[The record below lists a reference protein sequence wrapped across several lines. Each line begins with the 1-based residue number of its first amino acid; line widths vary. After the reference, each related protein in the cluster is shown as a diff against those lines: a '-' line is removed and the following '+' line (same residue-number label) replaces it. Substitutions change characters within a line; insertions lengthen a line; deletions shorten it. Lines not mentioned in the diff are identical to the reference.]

1 MKKNKSKKHKENDL
15 LAEEEAVNATLDCNS
30 TADETAE
37 TAVTPTD
44 ECESSAD
51 APAVAEDGAD
61 EKEEKIIDSSEG
73 KNTDGADNN
82 VKVKKARRSVKMGNS
97 PKLVIVLTVICVL
110 VASLLG
116 VVNYVT
122 RDKIASN
129 AEKSK
134 EISIL
139 AIFKGGTSS
148 EKLMTDDEGREV
160 YLVYKNKD
168 IMGYAVFVSSTG
180 FGGSIDMIVGMDAEQ
195 NTVGVQIVTMSE
207 TPGVGTKVK
216 TPEFLS
222 RFKGKA
228 HDVPAEGVDVISG
241 ATISSKAVIEGVK
254 SAHKVKIDLPSVA
267 EKKGVQLLSPMDYE
281 SDTAETGTET
291 DGTVTEPTVTTD
303 IPTDTAD
310 GSQPAEIQTETVPT
324 EPTEPAVTEDLPL
337 KDYGDGKYYV
347 YNVVVET
354 ADDKY
359 VIEIPKEELTATA
372 ETETAEPEETP

>member
-1 MKKNKSKKHKENDL
+1 MKKNKSKKLKETDALVSDENVNTSSTDNTEEVTEVIRDEATQNDTTPF
-15 LAEEEAVNATLDCNS
+15 AETEAISAPDE
-30 TADETAE
+30 ADEADIS
-37 TAVTPTD
+37 TD
-44 ECESSAD
+44 
-51 APAVAEDGAD
+51 
-61 EKEEKIIDSSEG
+61 SEI
-73 KNTDGADNN
+73 TDGNN
-82 VKVKKARRSVKMGNS
+82 VTSKVKKIRRPVKMGNS

-129 AEKSK
+129 TEKSK

-139 AIFKGGTSS
+139 AIFKGGTST
-148 EKLMTDDEGREV
+148 EKLKTDDDGREV

-168 IMGYAVFVSSTG
+168 IMGYAVFVSSSG
-180 FGGSIDMIVGMDAEQ
+180 FGGNIDMIVGMDSEQ

-216 TPEFLS
+216 TPEFLN
-222 RFKGKA
+222 RFKGKT
-228 HDVPAEGVDVISG
+228 HDAPTDGVDAISG
-241 ATISSKAVIEGVK
+241 ATVSSKAVIEGVK
-254 SAHKVKIDLPSVA
+254 AAHTVKIDLPSIA
-267 EKKGVQLLSPMDYE
+267 EKKGVQILASE
-281 SDTAETGTET
+281 SNESISSEDGTEK
-291 DGTVTEPTVTTD
+291 TEPMTEPA
-303 IPTDTAD
+303 ISEEAPNNSAD
-310 GSQPAEIQTETVPT
+310 ASQPIEIPTETVPA

-347 YNVVVET
+347 YNVDVET

-372 ETETAEPEETP
+372 ESETAEPVETP